1 MVEAGMID
9 KLNFIK
15 EHLLY
20 DKNTG
25 IFYWNV
31 DRKKVKKGDIAGGL
45 SSEGY
50 IQIRIL
56 GKKMTAHR
64 MAWLLHYGTLPKN
77 NIDHI
82 NEIKTDNRIENLRE
96 ATPSEN
102 MRNYTNNVKNTSGY
116 KNVVWN
122 KKASKWQVGLRV
134 EGKKKH
140 IGMFAFINDAI
151 IAAQNARQQF
161 HKEFAKG

>member
-1 MVEAGMID
+1 MID

-20 DKNTG
+20 NKNTG

-31 DRKKVKKGDIAGGL
+31 NRQKIQKGSIAGGL

-50 IQIRIL
+50 IQIRVL
-56 GKKMTAHR
+56 GKKMSAHR
-64 MAWLLHYGTLPKN
+64 MAWLLHYGTLPN

-82 NEIKTDNRIENLRE
+82 NGIKTDNRIENLRE
-96 ATPSEN
+96 ATQSEN
-102 MRNYTNNVKNTSGY
+102 MRNYAHNTKNTSDY

-122 KKASKWQVGLRV
+122 KKAFKWQVGLRV

-140 IGMFAFINDAI
+140 IGLFNSINEAVE
-151 IAAQNARQQF
+151 AAQSARQQF
-161 HKEFAKG
+161 HGAFAKG

>member
-1 MVEAGMID
+1 MID

-20 DKNTG
+20 NKNTG

-31 DRKKVKKGDIAGGL
+31 NRQKIQKGSIAGGL

-50 IQIRIL
+50 IQIRVL
-56 GKKMTAHR
+56 GKKMSAHR
-64 MAWLLHYGTLPKN
+64 MAQLLHYGTLPN

-82 NEIKTDNRIENLRE
+82 NGIKTDNRIENLRE
-96 ATPSEN
+96 ATQSEN
-102 MRNYTNNVKNTSGY
+102 MRNYAHNTKNTSGY

-122 KKASKWQVGLRV
+122 KKAFKWQVGLRV

-140 IGMFAFINDAI
+140 IGLFNSINEAVE
-151 IAAQNARQQF
+151 AAQNARQQF
-161 HKEFAKG
+161 HGAFAKG